1 MQNSFPDRISY
12 LIVDT
17 SQYGMAQHALKVS
30 QHQFPLSNRI
40 VFSDRADGW
49 DATKF
54 IQIPKI
60 QSIAEY
66 NELLLAEAWRH
77 VDTDFVQI
85 IQWDGHV
92 INPKAFRP
100 QFLEFDYIG
109 AVWPHRKVR
118 RVGNGGFSL
127 RSKKLMT
134 AVHSL
139 LPDFA
144 NWQQAPEDEL
154 ICRTMGERL
163 ETEFGVHFANGL
175 LARHYSVEWDFDLD
189 DLPFGFH
196 GLAMLIAEHQNNI
209 AGLLNQL
216 EPISGWQLRVISQ
229 LISSLE
235 EQDIAAFYSYLQRHN
250 LFDEFAKNL
259 NIKIES
265 VR

>member
-1 MQNSFPDRISY
+1 MQHSFLDRISY

-17 SQYGMAQHALKVS
+17 SQYRMAQHALNMS
-30 QHQFPLSNRI
+30 QNQFPLSNRI
-40 VFSDRADGW
+40 VFSDRTDGW

-54 IQIPKI
+54 VQIPKI
-60 QSIAEY
+60 QSIDEY
-66 NELLLAEAWRH
+66 NELVLAEAWRH

-92 INPKAFRP
+92 INSQAFNP

-109 AVWPHRKVR
+109 AIWPHHKVR

-144 NWQQAPEDEL
+144 NWRQEPEDEL

-163 ETEFGVHFANGL
+163 ETEFGVRFAKGL
-175 LARHYSVEWDFDLD
+175 LARRYSVEWDFDLY

-196 GLAMLIAEHQNNI
+196 GLAMLIAEHKDDI
-209 AGLLNQL
+209 AGLLDKL
-216 EPISGWQLRVISQ
+216 EPISGWQLRVLSQ
-229 LISSLE
+229 LISSFE
-235 EQDIAAFYSYLQRHN
+235 EQDIAAFYSYLQRHK
-250 LFDEFAKNL
+250 LFDEFARNL
-259 NIKIES
+259 NIKIEAD
-265 VR
+265 R